1 MKSIARLGAA
11 SALWLA
17 IGSAA
22 AIPLAADTWN
32 TFDFYDDIESAAWV
46 DESLTPVAFDIVLTQ
61 SALLKVVDVGLGGD
75 RFEVFANGQSL
86 GLTSLPSNDTGDIS
100 MDLDFDAAYSN
111 GGWSRGAFAL
121 GPGSYTITG
130 RAVTFGTDLFAG
142 TGGVTLAPIPEPGT
156 WALMGTGAILVAG
169 ALRRARRA

>member
-11 SALWLA
+11 TALWLA
-17 IGSAA
+17 IGSASA
-22 AIPLAADTWN
+22 VPLSAGAWS

-46 DESLTPVAFDIVLTQ
+46 DESLTPLAFDIVLTE
-61 SALLKVVDVGLGGD
+61 STFLKVVDGGLAGD

-86 GLTSLPSNDTGDIS
+86 GLTSQPSNDTGDVS
-100 MDLDFDAAYSN
+100 MDLDFDAAYAN
-111 GGWSRGAFAL
+111 GGWSRGVFTL
-121 GPGSYTITG
+121 EPGSYSITG
-130 RAVTFGTDLFAG
+130 RTVTFGTGLFAG
-142 TGGVTLAPIPEPGT
+142 TGGVTLVPVPEPGT

>member
-46 DESLTPVAFDIVLTQ
+46 DESLTPVTFDVVLTQ
-61 SALLKVVDVGLGGD
+61 SALLKVVDGGLAGD

-86 GLTSLPSNDTGDIS
+86 VAPRFHCGRRS
-100 MDLDFDAAYSN
+100 
-111 GGWSRGAFAL
+111 GAQ
-121 GPGSYTITG
+121 
-130 RAVTFGTDLFAG
+130 
-142 TGGVTLAPIPEPGT
+142 
-156 WALMGTGAILVAG
+156 
-169 ALRRARRA
+169 